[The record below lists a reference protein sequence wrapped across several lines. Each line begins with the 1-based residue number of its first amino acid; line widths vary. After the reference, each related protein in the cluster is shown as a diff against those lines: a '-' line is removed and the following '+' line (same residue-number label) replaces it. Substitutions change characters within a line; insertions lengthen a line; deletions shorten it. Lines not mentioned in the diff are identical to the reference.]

1 MANQKSRTQRIAD
14 IAKAIEATNKD
25 NLSQLKRA
33 LFDQVESMLAD
44 IKKQPIPAISEY
56 EPDSKLDDLEN
67 KARQAGLG
75 NRFPADKSSMDGSE
89 PPSTDQEGGGGSSA
103 QEPNGSSFSDK
114 AETSNYAGS
123 SGNKIGSTN
132 NKEKSPD
139 RSESDKNISKR
150 GSSEKNKDKSGV
162 NKDPQKSGTD
172 TKPKADVSTTSSATP
187 KSPSVG
193 GVSGNYS
200 RLAALK
206 DVVDENGKI
215 DKEKALDLA
224 KQEVAKKILSTP
236 QGRIAVGIVIV
247 IVLIFLLAVSAFAFL
262 GDNGLASGL
271 GGSVMTPLRKGEADS
286 EALVLRMKELTQP
299 AEGEPIVEV
308 VAPADVK
315 DLTEWQ
321 NENGK
326 ISHKMDRRV
335 LQTIDYL
342 VDQGW
347 EKIVIG
353 VLKTGGPD
361 KTSMSA
367 EAPNGETEQIV
378 TTSAYSLGQAM
389 GIVALGKTSA
399 GLTSCLGLREPIPV
413 QISWQETTMGDS
425 IRSIH
430 EQLQV
435 DMMTLDLLLGG
446 SAGAVSFD
454 SDQSYVFSDEERD
467 LLNKIDINLQKLR
480 TILSSGNGNPA
491 TLQYIDSV
499 SANFKFSGEVPA
511 GEVWEKLETGMTR
524 VFRAL
529 QVANMVGWEGS
540 RANGCRLWKA
550 YEARTNIRKLG
561 LQILQMP
568 VKTAREGVR
577 FNHDLKVKQMIVFS
591 PEDDINNGLSN
602 LDVFPIGAIAVDMG
616 GVSFDTTNKDND
628 VTKEDVHFVG
638 LPMDNGIM
646 SKLSVVFLQE
656 VDGELYPMEGLPG
669 LSSNITVEETQQE
682 FETLWDRQL
691 ENAGRVSYKNFVH
704 IGF

>member
-1 MANQKSRTQRIAD
+1 MANQKSRTQRIAELS
-14 IAKAIEATNKD
+14 KAIEAEINK
-25 NLSQLKRA
+25 NPSQLKQA
-33 LFDQVESMLAD
+33 LLEKVQSMLAD
-44 IKKQPIPAISEY
+44 LKKRPIPGIAEF
-56 EPDSKLDDLEN
+56 EPDSDLDKAEQM
-67 KARQAGLG
+67 ARQAGVGNTPSNDSVPEGSGALG
-75 NRFPADKSSMDGSE
+75 GSE
-89 PPSTDQEGGGGSSA
+89 SAGQE
-103 QEPNGSSFSDK
+103 D
-114 AETSNYAGS
+114 YGS
-123 SGNKIGSTN
+123 SGLGSGPVSNLRDRTSADRTEPAPRKETEKIDP
-132 NKEKSPD
+132 KKKQD
-139 RSESDKNISKR
+139 ESDTGRGKKKEDTSSSK
-150 GSSEKNKDKSGV
+150 GTSKTSPSE
-162 NKDPQKSGTD
+162 
-172 TKPKADVSTTSSATP
+172 KPKADSSAAGSATP
-187 KSPSVG
+187 KSSSAG
-193 GVSGNYS
+193 GVAGSYS
-200 RLAALK
+200 RLAQLK
-206 DVVDENGKI
+206 DVVDEDGKI
-215 DKEKALDLA
+215 DKEKALDIA
-224 KQEVAKKILSTP
+224 KQEVVKKILATP

-247 IVLIFLLAVSAFAFL
+247 VVLIFLLAVASFAFL

-299 AEGEPIVEV
+299 TEGEPIVEV
-308 VAPADVK
+308 VAPANVN

-326 ISHKMDRRV
+326 ITHRMDRRV
-335 LQTIDYL
+335 LETIDYL

-361 KTSMSA
+361 KISMSA

-399 GLTSCLGLREPIPV
+399 GLTSCLGLKEPIPV
-413 QISWQETTMGDS
+413 QISWQETTMENA
-425 IRSIH
+425 IRPIH

-446 SAGAVSFD
+446 TTGAASFD
-454 SDQSYVFSDEERD
+454 TDRPYVFSDEETD
-467 LLNKIDINLQKLR
+467 LVNKIDANLQKLR
-480 TILSSGNGNPA
+480 GLLSSGNGNPA
-491 TLQYIDSV
+491 ALQYIDSV
-499 SANFKFSGEVPA
+499 SGNFKFSGAVPA

-568 VKTAREGVR
+568 VKTAREGIK
-577 FNHDLKVKQMIVFS
+577 FNHDLKVKQMVVFS

-602 LDVFPIGAIAVDMG
+602 LDVFPNGAVAVDMG
-616 GVSFDTTNKDND
+616 GVSFDTTNKDNV
-628 VTKEDVHFVG
+628 VTKEDVNFVG
-638 LPMDNGIM
+638 LPMDNGILA
-646 SKLSVVFLQE
+646 KKSVVFLRE
-656 VDGELYPMEGLPG
+656 VDGELYPMEGLVG
-669 LSSNITVEETQQE
+669 LSSNISVEQPQQE
-682 FETLWDRQL
+682 FEALWDRKQ
-691 ENAGRVSYKNFVH
+691 ESAGRVSYKNFVH